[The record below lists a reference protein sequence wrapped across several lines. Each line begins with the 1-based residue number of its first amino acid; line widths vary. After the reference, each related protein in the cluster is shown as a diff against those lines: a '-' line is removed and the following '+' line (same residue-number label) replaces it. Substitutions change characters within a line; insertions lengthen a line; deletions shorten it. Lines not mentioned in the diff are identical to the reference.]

1 MVQVAPRGP
10 AAARQSA
17 EGEPESPRVLARK
30 REILGAAGEVFRRQG
45 LHATGMRDIAAAAGM
60 AVGNLYYYFADKQAL
75 LAFCQEDALAGL
87 LDLAGRVRTL
97 ALPADQRLW
106 LLVVGHMLHLHEATP
121 GAIAHLD
128 VDALPAAARAQ
139 VLARRDAYEEAFRE
153 VVRQGTEARLFRSV
167 DPKLAALTLLGA
179 LNWTAQWY
187 RPGGGKSARQL
198 GEEMADVLV
207 RGLLAERRT
216 LRRPPIPQGLVPAD
230 VPRASATAAPPVA
243 NRKPR
248 RTRS

>member
-1 MVQVAPRGP
+1 MVQIASRAAAGKP
-10 AAARQSA
+10 AANEDAA
-17 EGEPESPRVLARK
+17 ESPRVLAKK
-30 REILGAAGEVFRRQG
+30 REILRAAGEVFRRQG

-87 LDLAGRVRTL
+87 LDLAGRVRAL
-97 ALPADQRLW
+97 ELPADQRLW
-106 LLVVGHMLHLHEATP
+106 LLVVGHMLRLHETTP

-128 VDALPAAARAQ
+128 VDALGDEARAP
-139 VLARRDAYEEAFRE
+139 VLSRRDDYETAFRE
-153 VVRQGTEARLFRSV
+153 VVRQGIAERLFRKV

-198 GEEMADVLV
+198 GEEMADLLV
-207 RGLLAERRT
+207 RGLLADGRT
-216 LRRPPIPQGLVPAD
+216 LRRPLVPKD
-230 VPRASATAAPPVA
+230 LVP
-243 NRKPR
+243 KDL
-248 RTRS
+248 

>member
-1 MVQVAPRGP
+1 MVQ
-10 AAARQSA
+10 AA
-17 EGEPESPRVLARK
+17 VRK
-30 REILGAAGEVFRRQG
+30 REILRAAAEVFRRQG

-87 LDLAGRVRTL
+87 LDLAARVRGE

-128 VDALPAAARAQ
+128 VDGLAPGARTA
-139 VLARRDAYEEAFRE
+139 VLAQRDAYEESFRT
-153 VVRQGTEARLFRSV
+153 VLRQGIGEGTFRRV
-167 DPKLAALTLLGA
+167 DPKLTALTILGA

-187 RPGGGKSARQL
+187 RPGGGKTAQEL
-198 GEEMADVLV
+198 GEEMADLLV
-207 RGLLAERRT
+207 RGLLADGKR
-216 LRRPPIPQGLVPAD
+216 LRRPAVPEDLVPAE
-230 VPRASATAAPPVA
+230 AAEATP
-243 NRKPR
+243 
-248 RTRS
+248 

>member
-1 MVQVAPRGP
+1 MVQ
-10 AAARQSA
+10 AAARRDAQKPS
-17 EGEPESPRVLARK
+17 GESPSESPRGLARK
-30 REILGAAGEVFRRQG
+30 REILRAAAEVFRRQG
-45 LHATGMRDIAAAAGM
+45 LHATGMRDIAAAADM

-87 LDLAGRVRTL
+87 LDLAARVRGE

-106 LLVVGHMLHLHEATP
+106 LLVVGHMLRLHEATP

-128 VDALPAAARAQ
+128 VDGLAPAARTA
-139 VLARRDAYEEAFRE
+139 VLTQRDAYEETFRE
-153 VVRQGTEARLFRSV
+153 VVRQGASERLFRDV

-187 RPGGGKSARQL
+187 RPGGGKTAREL

-207 RGLLAERRT
+207 RGLLADGKR
-216 LRRPPIPQGLVPAD
+216 LRRPPVPDDLVPVENGD
-230 VPRASATAAPPVA
+230 APP
-243 NRKPR
+243 
-248 RTRS
+248 